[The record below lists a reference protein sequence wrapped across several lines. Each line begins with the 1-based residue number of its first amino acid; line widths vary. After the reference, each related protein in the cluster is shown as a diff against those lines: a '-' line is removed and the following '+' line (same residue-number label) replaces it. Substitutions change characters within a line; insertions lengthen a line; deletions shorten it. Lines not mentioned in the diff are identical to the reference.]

1 MPNIIEAPIEDVS
14 KVIAVIGAPAPAPL
28 ELQSGLGGAIG
39 SDFRA
44 NQNQLVFVEYGS
56 GKLSAL
62 NLFSSSTVVSSGSAT
77 LKGTFT
83 FDLDTGIEGGTGT
96 DPDIWWDQETAVKRQ
111 VLPQNS
117 ASILNLGVVNF
128 TSITANNLEFLPFA
142 KTPIP
147 GNNDSS
153 NKLVAGDVFAVRT
166 TQGNF
171 AKVKVITYGYD
182 LQIQWV
188 TYKLISGY
196 SVLGVGYTNPEDVK
210 VSKDNSHAYITERS
224 GDLVRVNLASANRST
239 ATVIA
244 SGMTA
249 PQQIALDE
257 AHNAVYV
264 VEYAA
269 TGNLWRIDLA
279 SNTKTAILSNLNF
292 AVGLAL
298 SPDLQ
303 YAYISEQTTGADKG
317 RVSRFRLSEGARQL
331 VVNGLTAPFDL
342 TWADDGYSSLFVT
355 ERDPAN
361 RVTRI
366 ALSTNT
372 SQVVGSVAFRPS
384 SVVLANQGLLL
395 VCCDQVIEAINLS
408 PFQAAGPL
416 LMGIGFIPFDKVTAA
431 GLADTTL
438 DPSYFYQVN
447 NTPFGGTLPIMIN
460 FQRAAND
467 GASYYRISVNG
478 AVRMDTWTDEKW
490 NGTQYVP
497 QTTAPVIVAGQPGY
511 YPVHPISELFLW
523 MNPTL
528 GSLMDSTNLSTGL
541 HTINIEFV
549 SGTGTVVE
557 SSTPMTIY
565 VDNNRCVA
573 ALQTPILNGASA
585 DPNCGLLHYTG
596 ATAKPVNMAF
606 TATQPEGFATY
617 TFELIKGVN
626 VLTPPTIS
634 GPVGSASSPISSA
647 ASALL
652 GTCTIAAFS
661 EYLYVAATTNN
672 GWGRQSQY
680 DASAAVAFVLAP

>member
-1 MPNIIEAPIEDVS
+1 MPNIVEMPIEEIS
-14 KVIAVIGAPAPAPL
+14 KVAAIVSSSAPSPV
-28 ELQSGLGGAIG
+28 ELQTGLAGAIG
-39 SDFRA
+39 SDFRKS
-44 NQNQLVFVEYGS
+44 QNQLVFVEYSS

-62 NLFSSSTVVSSGSAT
+62 NLYSPSTIISSGSAT

-83 FDLDTGIEGGTGT
+83 FDLDTGVEGGTGGDT
-96 DPDIWWDQETAVKRQ
+96 DIWWDQETAVKRQ
-111 VLPQNS
+111 MVPQNN
-117 ASILNLGVVNF
+117 ASILNLGVVDF
-128 TSITANNLEFLPFA
+128 ASVTANNLEFLPFA

-147 GNNDSS
+147 GNNDPS

-171 AKVKVITYGYD
+171 AKVKVTTYGYD

-188 TYKLISGY
+188 TYKLASGY
-196 SVLGVGYTNPEDVK
+196 SVLGTGYTNPEDVK
-210 VSKDNSHAYITERS
+210 ISRDNSHAYITERS
-224 GDLVRVNLASANRST
+224 GDLVRVSLANANRSA

-257 AHNAVYV
+257 AHNAAYV
-264 VEYAA
+264 VEYAV
-269 TGNLWRIDLA
+269 TGNLWRIDLV

-303 YAYISEQTTGADKG
+303 YAYISEQTTGPDKG
-317 RVSRFRLSEGARQL
+317 RVSRFRLSDGARQL

-342 TWADDGYSSLFVT
+342 TWADDGYTSLFVT

-366 ALSTNT
+366 SLSTKT
-372 SQVVGSVAFRPS
+372 SQVVSGVAFRPS
-384 SVVLANQGLLL
+384 SVTLANQGLML
-395 VCCDQVIEAINLS
+395 VCCDQMIEAINLS

-431 GLADTTL
+431 GLADTTV
-438 DPSYFYQVN
+438 DPSYFYQVK
-447 NTPFGGTLPIMIN
+447 NTPFGGTLPILIN
-460 FQRAAND
+460 YQRAAND
-467 GASYYRISVNG
+467 AASYYRIKVDG
-478 AVRMDTWTDEKW
+478 VVRMDTWTDEKW
-490 NGTQYVP
+490 NGTQYVS

-528 GSLMDSTNLSTGL
+528 GSLLNSTNLSTGL
-541 HTINIEFV
+541 HTISIDFV
-549 SGTGTVVE
+549 NGTGTIVE
-557 SSTPMTIY
+557 SSTPLTIY
-565 VDNNRCVA
+565 VDNNPCVA
-573 ALQTPILNGASA
+573 ALQSPTLNGASA

-596 ATAKPVNMAF
+596 ATAKPVTMAF
-606 TATQPEGFATY
+606 TASQPEGFATY

-626 VLTPPTIS
+626 VLTPPTVS
-634 GPVGSASSPISSA
+634 GPVVSASSPMSSA
-647 ASALL
+647 AATLL

-661 EYLYVAATTNN
+661 EYLYVAATANN